1 MLAMYTVLPA
11 PLGPSACTL
20 TVCIVALLYLT
31 NGPETQAVELAPG
44 GWGCNPL
51 AATLSPADP
60 RRRLSDHA
68 AGAGTLKAR
77 RGLTYPITTAAAPP
91 PARGARSSRL
101 VT

>member
-1 MLAMYTVLPA
+1 MYTVLPA

-31 NGPETQAVELAPG
+31 NGPKAQAVELAPG
-44 GWGCNPL
+44 GWEVQLLL

-60 RRRLSDHA
+60 RRRLSDPA
-68 AGAGTLKAR
+68 PGAGTLKAR
-77 RGLTYPITTAAAPP
+77 HGLTYPITTAAAPH
-91 PARGARSSRL
+91 PAQGARSRL